1 MLTPFMAPG
10 RNPADSRLA
19 PASSSGATL
28 RLPGAAEPRPYLDER
43 LVEPETREEMVRGQ
57 RVFAAPAKPEHADR
71 HSELDYVVRAHV
83 AHGYRSSSDLL
94 TRAQLQ
100 SDFATDAC
108 VRRDGIDPRTGF
120 RYLEE
125 LAFEVVNEQSLRAMT
140 TRAEDLT
147 QCGVRRIFAILVK
160 KGDVLEWSPAES
172 RWRLVEHDEEI
183 EDPTLIRPLRARALL
198 DAAEADDAVA
208 HALKAKNNPVIVET
222 RAEGHSEGFTQGHA
236 KGLAQGLAQ
245 GRIEMLCE
253 MLGIPLG
260 PREHEQ
266 LRALDVEGLASLRAR
281 LESERRWP

>member
-10 RNPADSRLA
+10 RTPVDPRLA
-19 PASSSGATL
+19 PTSGSGATL
-28 RLPGAAEPRPYLDER
+28 RHPGSAEPRPYVDER
-43 LVEPETREEMVRGQ
+43 LVEPETREEMVRGR
-57 RVFAAPAKPEHADR
+57 RVHAAPAKPEHADR

-83 AHGYRSSSDLL
+83 AQGYRSSSDLL
-94 TRAQLQ
+94 TRAHPH

-108 VRRDGIDPRTGF
+108 VRREGIDPRTGF

-125 LAFEVVNEQSLRAMT
+125 LAFEVVNAQSLRDMT

-147 QCGVRRIFAILVK
+147 HCGVRRIFAILVK
-160 KGDVLEWSPAES
+160 KGEVFEWSPADA

-183 EDPTLIRPLRARALL
+183 EDPTLVRPLPARALL

-208 HALKAKNNPVIVET
+208 HALKAKNNPVIADT
-222 RAEGHSEGFTQGHA
+222 RAEGFAQGHA
-236 KGLAQGLAQ
+236 RGLAQ
-245 GRIEMLCE
+245 GRIEMLCKL
-253 MLGIPLG
+253 LGIPLG

-266 LRALDVEGLASLRAR
+266 LRTLDVDGLASVLAH